1 MWIKVKKS
9 YSGKEGYF
17 PAGNIVEVTAAKLK
31 AIKDDVK
38 ANAMAAFRFTKTVAP
53 WDAKKKTAS
62 KKGK

>member
-9 YSGKEGYF
+9 YIGKEGCF
-17 PAGNIVEVTAAKLK
+17 PAGNIVDVTAAKLK

-38 ANAMAAFRFTKTVAP
+38 DNKMAAFRFAKTVAP
-53 WDAKKKTAS
+53 WDIKKKSAS